1 MHDVLNLE
9 MRELLRLLQ
18 QLLEVDSLDQ
28 FHNHIAVHGSHES
41 LSDSYNVLM
50 AQLPRDSELL
60 IELLG
65 LPVAFHAPISMSQEI
80 FHFVDL

>member
-9 MRELLRLLQ
+9 MRELLGLLQ

-28 FHNHIAVHGSHES
+28 FHNDVAVHGSHES
-41 LSDSYNVLM
+41 LPDSYNVLM
-50 AQLPRDSELL
+50 AQLPRDSKLL
-60 IELLG
+60 LVLLG
-65 LPVAFHAPISMSQEI
+65 LPVAFHSPISMSKEI